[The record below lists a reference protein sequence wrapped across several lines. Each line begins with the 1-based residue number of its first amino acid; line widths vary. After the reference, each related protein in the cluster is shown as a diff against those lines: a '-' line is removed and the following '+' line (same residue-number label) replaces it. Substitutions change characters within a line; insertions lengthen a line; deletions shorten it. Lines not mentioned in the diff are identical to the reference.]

1 MDYVRL
7 SDALLK
13 SLSYL
18 EPELRERILT
28 DTLKA
33 VSHSDKKA
41 YRDYRIHKLLKEGL
55 TYTQIRE
62 RMGVSCQVIAKVS
75 TSTFGSGSV

>member
-33 VSHSDKKA
+33 VSHSDAKA

-55 TYTQIRE
+55 TYAQIRE
-62 RMGVSCQVIAKVS
+62 RTGASYQVIARCS
-75 TSTFGSGSV
+75 TSTIGSVSV